1 MYKKHVKGAL
11 NALSDELVGLG
22 ANTFRL
28 DLPRPVGV
36 SKVGVD
42 DFIVLHGKD
51 AKSAFLALDRAPLF
65 LADGISGAQLLNEEI
80 PPLLWVIVDLLPVG
94 LSFLAGKPKIGK
106 SWLVLGLIVAIV
118 SRSKALEYFNMAADE
133 DVEVLYL
140 ALEDSKRRMQD
151 RLKKIAPNI
160 GDAANKIHLYFSWRP
175 VEEKGLLALEQFLAE
190 HPKCKAVFIDTFAR
204 VRSRS
209 KNANDY
215 YEDYDASA
223 ELKRIADRFGI
234 ALVAV
239 HHVRKQASNDPF
251 EMISGTTGITGA
263 ADTNFV
269 LMRDHKNPDGK
280 LHLTGRDI
288 ESQELAIAFYDGVWK
303 VLGNAAPV
311 HFSQLQQNILLAM
324 HDAGTPLGP
333 TELAKKIGRQAGGL
347 TKTLRSML
355 ANDLVE
361 KIGKGKY
368 QPLPEKQPKFTRKH
382 SDARPTES
390 KG

>member
-1 MYKKHVKGAL
+1 MYKKQVKGAL

-22 ANTFRL
+22 ANPFRL
-28 DLPRPVGV
+28 DLPRPAGM
-36 SKVGVD
+36 SKFGVD
-42 DFIVLHGKD
+42 DFIVLHGKS
-51 AKSAFLALDRAPLF
+51 AKTAFIALERVPLF
-65 LADGISGAQLLNEEI
+65 LAEGISGAQLLKEKIE
-80 PPLLWVIVDLLPVG
+80 PLLWVIVNLLPVG

-106 SWLVLGLIVAIV
+106 SWLVLALIVAIV
-118 SRSKALEYFNMAADE
+118 SRRKALEYFDMEADE

-140 ALEDSKRRMQD
+140 ALEDSKRRLQD
-151 RLKKIAPNI
+151 RLKKIAPDI
-160 GDAANKIHLYFSWRP
+160 GDAANRIHLHFSWRP
-175 VEEKGLLALEQFLAE
+175 VEDKGLLALEQFLAA

-204 VRSRS
+204 VRARS
-209 KNANDY
+209 KNSNDY

-269 LMRDHKNPDGK
+269 LLRDRKNPDGK
-280 LHLTGRDI
+280 LHITGRDI
-288 ESQELAIAFYDGVWK
+288 AEQELAIAFYDGIWK

-324 HDAGTPLGP
+324 VEAGAPIGP
-333 TELAKKIGRQAGGL
+333 TELAKKVGRQAGGL

-361 KIGKGKY
+361 KVGKGKY
-368 QPLPEKQPKFTRKH
+368 QPVSEKQPKFAKKYT
-382 SDARPTES
+382 D
-390 KG
+390 G